1 MASQLLADTTLS
13 FGQVAAVLDAS
24 EASTFTRAF
33 RRWSGQPPKAWRA
46 AHRPGTGPALAQT
59 VKTLSPPI
67 KRRAFGRVE

>member
-13 FGQVAAVLDAS
+13 FGQAAAVLDDS

-33 RRWSGQPPKAWRA
+33 RRWSGQTPKTRRA
-46 AHRPGTGPALAQT
+46 AHRPGPGPALAQT